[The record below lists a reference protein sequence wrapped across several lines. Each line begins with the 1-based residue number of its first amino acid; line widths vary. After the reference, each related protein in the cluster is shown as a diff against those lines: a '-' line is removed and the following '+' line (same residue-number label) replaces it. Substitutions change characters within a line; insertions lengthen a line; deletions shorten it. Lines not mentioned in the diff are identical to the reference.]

1 MTQNSKD
8 FFADI
13 DAFVK
18 FTNDIDQW
26 QILQRLD
33 ESIWMNKIN
42 VNLII
47 FIFEIKSISSIKTIS
62 LNTSIEIIIF
72 HIISIHISFLLCL
85 VDMNKLNVYFN
96 NIINQMI
103 QNQQIHLVVR
113 RYDHVFLLWH
123 IFAYHVVVEFFVSD
137 LCFLIEI
144 ELRRFH
150 RRFDHFSICRLYQIL
165 QQTQQKIDL

>member
-1 MTQNSKD
+1 MTLIWTTLKSNIEQKVQFWFD
-8 FFADI
+8 LKTWLT
-13 DAFVK
+13 V
-18 FTNDIDQW
+18 
-26 QILQRLD
+26 RLD
-33 ESIWMNKIN
+33 P
-42 VNLII
+42 
-47 FIFEIKSISSIKTIS
+47 KTHFKVRILS
-62 LNTSIEIIIF
+62 ETRLDDHS
-72 HIISIHISFLLCL
+72 IISIHISFLLCL
-85 VDMNKLNVYFN
+85 ADMNKLNVYFN